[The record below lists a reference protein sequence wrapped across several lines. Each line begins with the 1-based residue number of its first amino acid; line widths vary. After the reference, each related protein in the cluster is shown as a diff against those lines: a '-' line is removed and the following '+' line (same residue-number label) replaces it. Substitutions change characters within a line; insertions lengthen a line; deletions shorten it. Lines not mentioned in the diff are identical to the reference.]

1 MALNKGP
8 LASPYPTQDSHSNS
22 STRSWKKKFEEWGYS
37 KYIKTKGKKRELEGK
52 DMDFRHVNNPIAPQR
67 NQNFKRRK
75 LRELS
80 PSAGE
85 LFHPQ
90 CFLIIF

>member
-1 MALNKGP
+1 VKLK
-8 LASPYPTQDSHSNS
+8 
-22 STRSWKKKFEEWGYS
+22 EWGYS
-37 KYIKTKGKKRELEGK
+37 KYIKTEGNKRELEGK